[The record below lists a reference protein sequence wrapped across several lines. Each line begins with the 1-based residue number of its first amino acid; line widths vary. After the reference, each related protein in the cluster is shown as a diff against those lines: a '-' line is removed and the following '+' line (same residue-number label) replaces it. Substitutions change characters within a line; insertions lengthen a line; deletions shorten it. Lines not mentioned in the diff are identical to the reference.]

1 MFIPCPGA
9 GAAGASTVLG
19 VTVGGVTPDT
29 AGAGA
34 AGTPGITGAAAGA
47 GAGDTGA

>member
-34 AGTPGITGAAAGA
+34 AAGIPGITGAAGA
-47 GAGDTGA
+47 GADNR